1 MTKLSLSISLDKTA
15 IARAAKLLGDTWA
28 LLILT
33 ELMEDGCKRFGA
45 LQNALPQISPQ
56 TLSNRL
62 KQLEA
67 AGFISRSAYAEI
79 PPRVE
84 YRLTERGQGL
94 RAVLQS
100 VSEFG
105 QTFMADET
113 CGENCS
119 ADE

>member
-1 MTKLSLSISLDKTA
+1 MDDLVLTTPLDKTA

-28 LLILT
+28 LLILS
-33 ELMEDGCKRFGA
+33 ELMDGYKRFGA
-45 LQNALPQISPQ
+45 LQSALTDISPQ

-67 AGFISRSAYAEI
+67 AGFIVREAYAEI

-94 RAVLQS
+94 RTVLQA

-105 QTFMADET
+105 RVFMPDGT
-113 CGENCS
+113 CGEP
-119 ADE
+119 